1 MALCWSTPM
10 ARKQEKPESTVEP
23 KDASTTET
31 GGSQPD
37 DGALALSP
45 SVAASP
51 NPGELD
57 APETDPGSG
66 ESAEQALPE
75 ASTDSGPGSSVSAS
89 DMSIS
94 AEASATEARASEGA
108 GQNGPDLSDNADE
121 HAQSAGEDQ
130 VSANPNPAT
139 LQVYPMRSYMDE
151 GELRRRGGPA
161 YVVPRRHAEELV
173 QRKLASHEP
182 LKE

>member
-1 MALCWSTPM
+1 M

-23 KDASTTET
+23 KDPASTTAT
-31 GGSQPD
+31 SGSQPD
-37 DGALALSP
+37 DGALPLSP
-45 SVAASP
+45 GDAASP
-51 NPGELD
+51 NPGESG

-75 ASTDSGPGSSVSAS
+75 APADSGPGSDVSAS
-89 DMSIS
+89 DLSTS
-94 AEASATEARASEGA
+94 AEASATEAGASEGV
-108 GQNGPDLSDNADE
+108 GQNGPAVAESGDDID
-121 HAQSAGEDQ
+121 QPAGEDL
-130 VSANPNPAT
+130 VAVNPNPAT
-139 LQVYPMRSYMDE
+139 LQIYPMRSYMDE